1 VRTVVFDKPD
11 LTGGLVVAYACPGVT
26 GKLLALAAAAESHSN
41 HPIAQSIRAA
51 WQSAGAAGSPAEASA
66 TGHREIGGR
75 GVAALVDGRRVLAGN
90 DLLMHDE
97 GVSHDTCTVEGTV
110 VHVADDGRYAG
121 YLVISDEP
129 KDDAAE
135 AVNALRRLGVRRI
148 AMLTG
153 DRAEAA
159 AALGRSLG
167 MDEVHGDLLP
177 EGKLAHLERIMAVD
191 GRGPTAFVGDGIND
205 APVLARADVGIAMG
219 RDGADAAVES
229 ADVVLMT
236 DHPSK
241 VAEAV
246 RRGRRTRTI
255 VLQNIAL
262 ALGVKAAF
270 LLLAALGVAT
280 MWEAV
285 IADMGVA
292 LLAILNATRALR

>member
-1 VRTVVFDKPD
+1 VRILPAPGY
-11 LTGGLVVAYACPGVT
+11 TGDT
-26 GKLLALAAAAESHSN
+26 LLALAAAAESHSN
-41 HPIAQSIRAA
+41 HPIAQSIREARR
-51 WQSAGAAGSPAEASA
+51 SAGDGGDDGGSAA
-66 TGHREIGGR
+66 TGHEEIGGR
-75 GVAALVDGRRVLAGN
+75 GVAALVHGRRVLAGN

-97 GVSHDTCTVEGTV
+97 KVPHDTCAAEGTV

-121 YLVISDEP
+121 HIVIADEP
-129 KDDAAE
+129 KEDAAE
-135 AVNALRRLGVRRI
+135 AVQALRRLGVRRI
-148 AMLTG
+148 VMLTG
-153 DRAEAA
+153 DRAEVARA
-159 AALGRSLG
+159 VGGALDI
-167 MDEVHGDLLP
+167 DEVQGDLLP

-191 GRGPTAFVGDGIND
+191 GGRPTAFVGDGIND

-236 DHPSK
+236 DHPAK

-255 VLQNIAL
+255 VLQNIVL
-262 ALGVKAAF
+262 ALGVKAAV
-270 LLLAALGVAT
+270 LLLAALGIAT

>member
-1 VRTVVFDKPD
+1 MHRPPG
-11 LTGGLVVAYACPGVT
+11 TGRS
-26 GKLLALAAAAESHSN
+26 AAAACPS
-41 HPIAQSIRAA
+41 
-51 WQSAGAAGSPAEASA
+51 WWAAGGYWP
-66 TGHREIGGR
+66 
-75 GVAALVDGRRVLAGN
+75 GN

-97 GVSHDTCTVEGTV
+97 GVPHDTCATEGTV
-110 VHVADDGRYAG
+110 VHVADEGRYAG
-121 YLVISDEP
+121 HLVIADEP

-135 AVNALRRLGVRRI
+135 AIHALRRLGVSRI

-153 DRAEAA
+153 DRAEVA

-167 MDEVHGDLLP
+167 LDEVHGDLLP
-177 EGKLAHLERIMAVD
+177 EGKLAHLERIINH

-270 LLLAALGVAT
+270 LLLAAIGVAT